1 MFTRFRQTA
10 RRLQV
15 SLVETRRSGGQVRH
29 SHVASLGA
37 IRVSP
42 SAADRIAFWTKLHQ
56 RLATLAN
63 RIDSKTHSTILTAV
77 HARIPMPTP
86 DDQRAVQLENAK
98 ADAHFWEAVRDMHAG
113 TAESSKALVARLA
126 RNIADSETAAVE
138 AANKTQAATE
148 RLAKIERGEDAGGFG
163 KAFIRENLIAALGW
177 KPSDISHAARL
188 AAIDELGGWDDMMAE
203 VMKRHRQTEKAASR
217 AVLKRRAR
225 A

>member
-37 IRVSP
+37 ITVSP

-63 RIDSKTHSTILTAV
+63 RIDGPTHGKILAAV
-77 HARIPMPTP
+77 HAQIPMPTP

-98 ADAHFWEAVRDMHAG
+98 ADARFWATISDAQADQIAGLKGIAASAAQRAAKAEPAATEAADKARKA
-113 TAESSKALVARLA
+113 AERLA
-126 RNIADSETAAVE
+126 RA
-138 AANKTQAATE
+138 
-148 RLAKIERGEDAGGFG
+148 ERGEDAGGIG
-163 KAFIRENLIAALGW
+163 RPMTREDLIKALGF
-177 KPSDISHAARL
+177 KPA
-188 AAIDELGGWDDMMAE
+188 ELRHCVRVAEIGEAGHEDLMAE
-203 VMKRHRQTEKAASR
+203 VTKRQRQAEKAASR